1 MVFAPNMK
9 KLQNEVELFPYF
21 CVNMSKDA
29 FGSADERIESRIKED
44 KRMKKRLFALTTAAL
59 LLLALTA
66 CGAKME
72 EAPAAS
78 APAASAP
85 MAEEYYYG
93 ADMEMSMTQSAGDG
107 GTVISGQKLIRTA
120 SLEME
125 TLDFETTNQTLTD
138 LVEKMGGYMES
149 SNVRN
154 RSSGYR
160 HANYVIRI
168 PAEHYEEFLNQAGS
182 LCHET
187 WRSTSQ
193 EDISEMYYDTQGRL
207 KTQQIKLERLQSLLA
222 KAENMED
229 IITIESAISETEQLI
244 DSYSGTLR
252 RYDGKVDYA
261 TIDLSLNEVY
271 KYSNTEEAPAT
282 FGDRLSNSFTSGW
295 SNFVDAVEDL
305 VVGLA
310 YGWMWIVILAV
321 AVVLGVK
328 TARKKVR
335 IRKAEKM
342 SDKQDKT

>member
-9 KLQNEVELFPYF
+9 KLQKRVELFPCF

-149 SNVRN
+149 SNIRN

-168 PAEHYEEFLNQAGS
+168 PAERYEDFLNQAGS

-229 IITIESAISETEQLI
+229 IITIDPPSPRRNSSSTAIP
-244 DSYSGTLR
+244 GPC
-252 RYDGKVDYA
+252 A
-261 TIDLSLNEVY
+261 
-271 KYSNTEEAPAT
+271 A
-282 FGDRLSNSFTSGW
+282 
-295 SNFVDAVEDL
+295 
-305 VVGLA
+305 
-310 YGWMWIVILAV
+310 M
-321 AVVLGVK
+321 
-328 TARKKVR
+328 TARWTTPPLTSVSTR
-335 IRKAEKM
+335 SISTPTPRKPPPPLA
-342 SDKQDKT
+342 TA

>member
-1 MVFAPNMK
+1 MK
-9 KLQNEVELFPYF
+9 
-21 CVNMSKDA
+21 
-29 FGSADERIESRIKED
+29 R
-44 KRMKKRLFALTTAAL
+44 RMFAL
-59 LLLALTA
+59 LLTGLMCLSLAA
-66 CGAKME
+66 CGAKE
-72 EAPAAS
+72 EAPAAEAPAAS
-78 APAASAP
+78 AP
-85 MAEEYYYG
+85 MMEEEYYYG
-93 ADMEMSMTQSAGDG
+93 ADMEMSMTDSAVTGGSKDG
-107 GTVISGQKLIRTA
+107 VVSGQKLIRTA
-120 SLEME
+120 NLELETME
-125 TLDFETTNQTLTD
+125 FESTNAALNE
-138 LVEKMGGYMES
+138 LVAQMGGYMENS
-149 SNVRN
+149 DLRN
-154 RSSGYR
+154 GRSGYR
-160 HANYVIRI
+160 YADYTLRI
-168 PAEHYEEFLNQAGS
+168 PAERYEEFLNQAGT

-282 FGDRLSNSFTSGW
+282 FGDRLGNSFTSGW

-305 VVGLA
+305 AVGLA